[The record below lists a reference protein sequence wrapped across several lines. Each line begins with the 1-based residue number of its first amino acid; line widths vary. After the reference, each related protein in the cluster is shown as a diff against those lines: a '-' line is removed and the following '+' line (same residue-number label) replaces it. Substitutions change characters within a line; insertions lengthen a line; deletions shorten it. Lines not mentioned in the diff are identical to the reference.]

1 MPTQIIAIDNFK
13 VVSPIQVVMLHDSV
27 PTKQKAVDALD
38 KLQLEEEIL
47 RDIASGYVLPADAT
61 AEARAQRKAA
71 IDRLRESVRRAHGC
85 YIREIT
91 VVRYSLILFCFYC
104 YYRYFCHYCYV
115 CCCRH
120 YVKLRLS
127 RIK

>member
-1 MPTQIIAIDNFK
+1 MDVSMQQTIAIDNRK
-13 VVSPIQVVMLHDSV
+13 VVFPIQVVTLHDSV

-91 VVRYSLILFCFYC
+91 VVRYDLSLYC
-104 YYRYFCHYCYV
+104 YHC
-115 CCCRH
+115 
-120 YVKLRLS
+120 
-127 RIK
+127 

>member
-1 MPTQIIAIDNFK
+1 MAT
-13 VVSPIQVVMLHDSV
+13 LHESV

-71 IDRLRESVRRAHGC
+71 IDRLRESVWRAHGC

-91 VVRYSLILFCFYC
+91 VVRYDLNHPKFA
-104 YYRYFCHYCYV
+104 
-115 CCCRH
+115 
-120 YVKLRLS
+120 RL
-127 RIK
+127 